1 MCVSDNEWCESV
13 GVSLCDCEDGG
24 VCFHISDSALYVAQ
38 PPVPAMP
45 YFHFI
50 RLSLLQ
56 VPCPECLL
64 YMYLRCYDSTPQA
77 MHIGDAHCLTRVNLC
92 VFLDPP
98 TSEVGPIE
106 SLSIVC
112 PSVR

>member
-13 GVSLCDCEDGG
+13 GVSLCDLEDGG

-50 RLSLLQ
+50 RLSLSRKSL
-56 VPCPECLL
+56 VLGVYFTCICDVTIVHRR
-64 YMYLRCYDSTPQA
+64 RCT
-77 MHIGDAHCLTRVNLC
+77 
-92 VFLDPP
+92 
-98 TSEVGPIE
+98 
-106 SLSIVC
+106 
-112 PSVR
+112 

>member
-50 RLSLLQ
+50 RLSLSLASPLSW
-56 VPCPECLL
+56 VFTLHVFA
-64 YMYLRCYDSTPQA
+64 MLRAATF
-77 MHIGDAHCLTRVNLC
+77 I
-92 VFLDPP
+92 
-98 TSEVGPIE
+98 
-106 SLSIVC
+106 
-112 PSVR
+112 

>member
-38 PPVPAMP
+38 PPVPAMS

-50 RLSLLQ
+50 RLSLSQ
-56 VPCPECLL
+56 VPCPGCLL
-64 YMYLRCYDSTPQA
+64 YGQ
-77 MHIGDAHCLTRVNLC
+77 MHRPGYRDTLMFMKFNLLEILTI
-92 VFLDPP
+92 
-98 TSEVGPIE
+98 SPI
-106 SLSIVC
+106 C
-112 PSVR
+112 Q